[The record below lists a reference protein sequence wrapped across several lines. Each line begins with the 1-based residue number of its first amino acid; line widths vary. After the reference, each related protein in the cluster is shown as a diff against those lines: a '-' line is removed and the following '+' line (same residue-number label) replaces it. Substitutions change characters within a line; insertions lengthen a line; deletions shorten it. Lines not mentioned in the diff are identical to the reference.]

1 MSYNKVS
8 KHFGSSG
15 GVSPCVLCVPNVLRI
30 ESKKKIKIKKGEQ
43 YKKEKRE
50 LISEE
55 EKGAKGSF
63 SPSSPFN
70 KKKKREK
77 KKKEAG
83 SFIDGK
89 LWKKCDHRRGRP
101 HTI

>member
-1 MSYNKVS
+1 
-8 KHFGSSG
+8 
-15 GVSPCVLCVPNVLRI
+15 
-30 ESKKKIKIKKGEQ
+30 
-43 YKKEKRE
+43 

-89 LWKKCDHRRGRP
+89 L
-101 HTI
+101 